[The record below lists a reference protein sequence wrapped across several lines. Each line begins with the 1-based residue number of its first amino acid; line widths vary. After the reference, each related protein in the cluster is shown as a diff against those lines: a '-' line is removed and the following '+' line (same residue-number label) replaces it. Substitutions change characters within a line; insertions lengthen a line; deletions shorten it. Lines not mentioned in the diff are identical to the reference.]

1 VDPPAVP
8 LPPNPE
14 TDCHVLPHLSP

>member
-14 TDCHVLPHLSP
+14 TDCHVLPNLSH